1 MPAGRT
7 RQERGGSKGLAG
19 CHPYRPRHRPSMAKE
34 AVPGATAVPKVAV
47 GLPAVGLPEV
57 EAKRAEVKR
66 AETSSRL
73 SWL

>member
-1 MPAGRT
+1 
-7 RQERGGSKGLAG
+7 
-19 CHPYRPRHRPSMAKE
+19 MAKE
-34 AVPGATAVPKVAV
+34 AVPGATAVPKV
-47 GLPAVGLPEV
+47 AVGLPEV